1 MDNRDMIQNLAK
13 VCNALNQ
20 VDVRGKQNMMNI
32 AGSIDILEAI
42 IANLQKEIQEKTSK
56 ETE

>member
-1 MDNRDMIQNLAK
+1 MDNRDIVKNLAA

-20 VDVRGKQNMMNI
+20 VDVRGKQNMLNVS
-32 AGSIDILEAI
+32 GSIDILEAI
-42 IANLQKEIQEKTSK
+42 IEILQKEIKENASK